1 MRLLISALTALMLFA
16 TPVVAGNWED
26 AWDAYGA
33 GDYRKSMRLLK
44 SLIEEGSKWAPA
56 ARLKVDT
63 MYLIEEGAPKD
74 PAKKFHW
81 YRKGSE

>member
-1 MRLLISALTALMLFA
+1 MLFA